1 MNADL
6 QQLFDGPSYRAK
18 DKQKA
23 KLFHAIRSTEG
34 GTRKQLADQFALRRT
49 TVSHL
54 VQQLLDDD
62 LVREGELRNSRRL
75 GRPQIPLYPNF
86 NRFTALALYFVSMEL
101 KGALLNSADEVLAE
115 RSVTLSE
122 QSNHAQLTNRIV
134 ETAHALRQQVPPG
147 SELLGCG
154 ITFPG
159 YVDTY
164 RRRWVFA
171 ARWPGLREFSA
182 TQIESRLNLP
192 LAFRRSLDA
201 ELDYLLGRYPEYRTG
216 GTLLVHWG
224 YGIGSSYA
232 HDAHIIQTVAGGFGE
247 IGHVALCEGTNA
259 ARCICGR
266 TGCLETEAALWAV
279 LPRLRE
285 SVPDLPHGEE
295 EFSRAFLERNLAEHP
310 QVKHAVAA
318 FTRALVVLHTLF
330 APERM
335 VLYGPF
341 IDSDEIY
348 RTVASG
354 VYHAFP
360 ENFTK
365 LLTIERIR
373 TAFAG
378 DLFGATSGF
387 FRDAYT
393 RYLLAS

>member
-1 MNADL
+1 MTGDL
-6 QQLFDGPSYRAK
+6 QQLFEGPSYRAK

-23 KLFHAIRSTEG
+23 KLFHAICSSTG
-34 GTRKQLADQFALRRT
+34 LTRKQLADQLTLRRT

-54 VQQLLDDD
+54 VQQLLEDD
-62 LVREGELRNSRRL
+62 LVREGKLRSNGRQ

-101 KGALLNSADEVLAE
+101 KGALLNSAYQVLAE

-122 QSNHAQLTNRIV
+122 QSDHAQLANRIV
-134 ETAHALRQQVPPG
+134 ETAHELQQQVPAG

-164 RRRWVFA
+164 RRRWLFA

-182 TQIESRLNLP
+182 TQIEPRLNLP

-232 HDAHIIQTVAGGFGE
+232 HDARIVQTTAGGFGE
-247 IGHVALCEGTNA
+247 IGHVALCERPEA

-295 EFSRAFLERNLAEHP
+295 EFSRAFLERNLAGHP
-310 QVKHAVAA
+310 QVKRAVDA
-318 FTRALVVLHTLF
+318 FTRAMVVLYTLF

-335 VLYGPF
+335 VMYGPF

-348 RTVASG
+348 RTVTSSVHRAL
-354 VYHAFP
+354 P
-360 ENFTK
+360 EDSAE

-373 TAFAG
+373 TTFAG
-378 DLFGATSGF
+378 DLFGATSGY

-393 RYLLAS
+393 RYLLAR